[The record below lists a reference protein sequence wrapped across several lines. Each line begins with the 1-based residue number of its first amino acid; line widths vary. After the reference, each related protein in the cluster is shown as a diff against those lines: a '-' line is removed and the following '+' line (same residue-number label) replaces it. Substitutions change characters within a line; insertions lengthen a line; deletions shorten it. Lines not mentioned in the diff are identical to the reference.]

1 MNNLINKDSPQ
12 IPDFKDLKIKLKPH
26 QNALIYKTLEVEKEI
41 EKLEGENKEKDN
53 FLILGDLP
61 GAGKTN
67 VVLGHLYSLKK
78 KLLEENPDL
87 DEDEEERDPSWI
99 IVPQNILTQ
108 WTEAIN
114 KYFPKK
120 FKVKRLVNYEEMMS
134 LYKNTKMIHRYDIIL
149 TTPLEYHMLV
159 TTLKDQM
166 LSMKRVIFDEI
177 DTISSM
183 LQQRVQS
190 DFVWFV
196 SASFKSDRIGSYYS
210 TISESKIDERIIK
223 CEEEFIASCF
233 PLEEPEV
240 LKYVS
245 VNKYI
250 DETLA
255 TLVTEDELRGMNAM
269 DYTKMKNE
277 YYKKIPFSDEGAVE
291 LMVEENRNEI
301 EFFKIRIEDMEKEI
315 KRLKDEIDSEGIE
328 VPEKVEENEEP
339 RVNMY
344 REYLVR
350 IKNDKKELI
359 ELEKKKDII
368 RNKVC
373 KNRICMICYQN
384 IEDKKVYDKED
395 TEFKNPKNMKEIFR
409 TNCCKSDICIECVH
423 WLFDNKK
430 WEIEMKKKEEEL
442 KKKQEEK
449 EKMKAL
455 GRTKSMEDLEKERN
469 ERIDERRRMKEERLK
484 MSEENKERDYNK
496 DFEGIEV
503 ECKKCDC
510 KTKYDMYKKMRM
522 IKRRGKDEKEKDRT
536 SKIDR
541 LEKIL
546 DGEREVPDIK
556 NKRKFIIFSDFYN
569 TFKGVKDLLNKKE
582 MKFMEL
588 DGGKI
593 ETIDKS
599 VKEYREG
606 ETQILLSNSTF
617 FGCGLNMEF
626 TTDIVFMHKME
637 KGTEKQVIGRAQRP
651 GRTNRLKVHYIYYNN
666 EEYGKD
672 VEYESHTQFYGDED
686 VLAGLEGLDIKEVVL
701 E

>member
-1 MNNLINKDSPQ
+1 MSKINLLNKESPR
-12 IPDFKDLKIKLKPH
+12 IEEFKDLKIKLKDH
-26 QNALIYKTLEVEKEI
+26 QNALIYKTLETEKQIAQLSE
-41 EKLEGENKEKDN
+41 ENKEKEN

-67 VVLGHLYSLKK
+67 VVLGHLYYLKK

-108 WTEAIN
+108 WMEAIN

-120 FKVKRLVNYEEMMS
+120 FKVKKLVNYEEMMS
-134 LYKNTKMIHRYDIIL
+134 LYKNTKMIFRYDIIL

-159 TTLKDQM
+159 TTFKDQM

-183 LQQRVQS
+183 LQQKVQS
-190 DFVWFV
+190 DYIWFV
-196 SASFKSDRIGSYYS
+196 SASFKNDRIGSYYS
-210 TISESKIDERIIK
+210 SISEEKIDERIIK
-223 CEEEFIASCF
+223 CEEEFISSCF

-240 LKYVS
+240 VKYIS
-245 VNKYI
+245 INKYI

-255 TLVTEDELRGMNAM
+255 SLVTEEELRGMNAM

-277 YYKKIPFSDEGAVE
+277 YFKRIPFSDEGATE

-301 EFFKIRIEDMEKEI
+301 EFYKIRIDDMEKEI

-350 IKNDKKELI
+350 IKNDKKELV
-359 ELEKKKDII
+359 ELEKKRDII
-368 RNKVC
+368 RNKVS
-373 KNRICMICYQN
+373 KNRICMICYQSV
-384 IEDKKVYDKED
+384 EDKKVYDKED

-409 TNCCKSDICIECVH
+409 SQCCKSDLCIECVH

-430 WEIEMKKKEEEL
+430 WELEMKKKEEEL
-442 KKKQEEK
+442 KKKNEEK

-455 GRTKSMEDLEKERN
+455 GRTKSIEDLQKERE
-469 ERIDERRRMKEERLK
+469 ERIEERRRLKEERLK
-484 MSEENKERDYNK
+484 MGEENIERDYVK
-496 DFEGIEV
+496 DFEEIEI

-510 KTKYDMYKKMRM
+510 KMKYGDYKKMRM
-522 IKRRGKDEKEKDRT
+522 IKRRSKEEKEKDRT
-536 SKIDR
+536 SKIER

-546 DGEREVPDIK
+546 DEEGDTK
-556 NKRKFIIFSDFYN
+556 KRKYIIFSDFYN
-569 TFKGVKDLLNKKE
+569 TFKYVKDLLNKKE

-626 TTDIVFMHKME
+626 TTDIIFMHKME

-666 EEYGKD
+666 EEYGNE
-672 VEYESHTQFYGDED
+672 VEYDSHTQFYMEED
-686 VLAGLEGLDIKEVVL
+686 LLSGLEGLDIKEVII